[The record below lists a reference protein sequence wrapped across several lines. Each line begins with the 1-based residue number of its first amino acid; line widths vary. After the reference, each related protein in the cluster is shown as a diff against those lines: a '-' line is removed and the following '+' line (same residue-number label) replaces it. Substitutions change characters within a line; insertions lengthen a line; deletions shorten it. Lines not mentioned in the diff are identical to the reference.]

1 MQFDANISDLFP
13 INKGIKQGYV
23 LAPTL
28 FGIYFSHVTKTTLS
42 KIDSSTGISL
52 LSREDGNYFNIK
64 RFKALT
70 KTHSLII
77 RELLYDDDAA
87 ALCASAPDK
96 LQNFLNCFSD
106 ACDLYGLL
114 ISLKKIVVMCQSS
127 ENFNF
132 YIKEY
137 LKTSHILVHLSLRTL
152 L

>member
-1 MQFDANISDLFP
+1 MQFDANISDPFP

-77 RELLYDDDAA
+77 RELLYDDDAD
-87 ALCASAPDK
+87 ASAFAPDK

-127 ENFNF
+127 ENF
-132 YIKEY
+132 ILI
-137 LKTSHILVHLSLRTL
+137 LKNT
-152 L
+152 